1 VQKILQKYKELQD
14 IIAILGM
21 DELSESD
28 KRTVYRAKKIQ
39 KFFTQPLFVAK
50 EMKRLMGKAIHN
62 QQMIRDGDH
71 LLVAV
76 SGGKDS
82 LSLLWLLRERIERI
96 PVEYRI
102 TAVHVDPG
110 FGADSAGR
118 MASFF
123 STNGFDYKVLKSD
136 IGPKAHGP
144 DNRENPCF
152 LCSRMRRKLLFQLAG
167 EIGCN
172 RIAFGHHKDDVIE
185 TFFLNVFYGASI
197 STMLPVQELFKGKLT
212 LIRPLYL
219 IDQDLIQ
226 RYVRSMGWNRIELGC
241 PSAGSSKREEIR
253 NMLKSFYRS
262 NRKIKG
268 NIFHALQ
275 NVNPE
280 YLL

>member
-1 VQKILQKYKELQD
+1 M
-14 IIAILGM
+14 A
-21 DELSESD
+21 
-28 KRTVYRAKKIQ
+28 
-39 KFFTQPLFVAK
+39 FVAK

-82 LSLLWLLRERIERI
+82 LSLLWLLRERIKRI
-96 PVEYRI
+96 PIEYRI
-102 TAVHVDPG
+102 TAAHVDPG
-110 FGADSAGR
+110 FGVDSAGL

-123 STNGFDYKVLKSD
+123 STHGFDYKVLKSE

-152 LCSRMRRKLLFQLAG
+152 LCSRMRRKLLFQLAD

-172 RIAFGHHKDDVIE
+172 RIAFGHHKDDIIE

-219 IDQDLIQ
+219 IEQDLIQ
-226 RYVRSMGWNRIELGC
+226 RYVRAMGWSTIKLGC
-241 PSAGSSKREEIR
+241 PTSGSSKRGEIR
-253 NMLKSFYRS
+253 NMLKGLYRS
-262 NRKIKG
+262 NRKIRG

-275 NVNPE
+275 NVNTE